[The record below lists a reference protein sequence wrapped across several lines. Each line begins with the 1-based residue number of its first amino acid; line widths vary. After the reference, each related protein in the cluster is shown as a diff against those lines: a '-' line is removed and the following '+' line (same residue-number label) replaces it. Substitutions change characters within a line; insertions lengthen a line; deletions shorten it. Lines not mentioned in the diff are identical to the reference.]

1 MGLGPETD
9 RVMGV
14 LVRDN
19 SWTSRRGIAF
29 IAMVLLHILLIWGL
43 KSGFAMK
50 VIDTLAPPIV
60 TEIIEEKQE
69 DDTPPPPPP
78 PKMDLPPVEVPP
90 PVVDI
95 NVPVETNTTALSN
108 VTDKPLPPPPPPRPV
123 EAPKNI
129 VSAGLRKGASQPDS
143 EEYYP
148 PSSKRLGEQGNVV
161 VKSCLDDK
169 AKITDVT
176 VQESSNFPK
185 LDEAATK
192 YARALRYQAATENGK
207 PVAGCFAF
215 RVRFQ
220 LKD

>member
-14 LVRDN
+14 YVKD
-19 SWTSRRGIAF
+19 SGWASRRGIAF
-29 IAMVLLHILLIWGL
+29 IAMVLLHVLLIWGL

-60 TEIIEEKQE
+60 TEIIEEAKD

-78 PKMDLPPVEVPP
+78 PKMDMPPVEVPP
-90 PVVDI
+90 LVVDI
-95 NVPVETNTTALSN
+95 NVPVESNTTALSN
-108 VTDKPLPPPPPPRPV
+108 VSDKPLPPPPPPRPV

-148 PSSKRLGEQGNVV
+148 PSSKRLSEQGNVV

-169 AKITDVT
+169 AKITEVT
-176 VQESSNFPK
+176 VQEASSFPK
-185 LDEAATK
+185 LDEAALK
-192 YARALRYQAATENGK
+192 YARELRYAPATENGK
-207 PVAGCFAF
+207 PIAGCFSF
-215 RVRFQ
+215 RVKFQ